1 MFDNFVW
8 KVFRKL
14 VNVYFKLE
22 ILIFLYFAVSFSVLC
37 LQIKSSFSGVKN
49 MNDGF

>member
-1 MFDNFVW
+1 MFDNFVR
-8 KVFRKL
+8 KVFRRL

-37 LQIKSSFSGVKN
+37 LQISSFSGVKN
-49 MNDGF
+49 MNGGF